1 MSRLLDDIYAAVLDG
16 NRSAVT
22 LGVREAMGEGL
33 APKDILA
40 VMTRSMENVGELFQ
54 KGEYFVPEMLVAARA
69 MQHGTELLRPYLM
82 EAGSTPMGTVVAGT
96 VRGDLHEMGKNL
108 VCMLLE
114 CAGFRVLDLGMDVG
128 PEDFVEAVRQNQPEI
143 VALSALL
150 TTTMPNMEVTIR
162 ALAGAGMR
170 QRAKVIVGGAPV
182 TEAFAQN
189 IGADGY
195 ARDAS
200 QAVGLVK
207 RLIAAG

>member
-1 MSRLLDDIYAAVLDG
+1 
-16 NRSAVT
+16 
-22 LGVREAMGEGL
+22 
-33 APKDILA
+33 
-40 VMTRSMENVGELFQ
+40 
-54 KGEYFVPEMLVAARA
+54 
-69 MQHGTELLRPYLM
+69 
-82 EAGSTPMGTVVAGT
+82 
-96 VRGDLHEMGKNL
+96 
-108 VCMLLE
+108 
-114 CAGFRVLDLGMDVG
+114 MDVG